1 MLNQGK
7 GRLSS
12 QSLTADKDKYRQNEE
27 EALLNLWK
35 SIQTSTTVQQTA
47 GEVENRSPA
56 QIRRAEFSLF

>member
-1 MLNQGK
+1 MLHQGK

-47 GEVENRSPA
+47 GEVENRSLA
-56 QIRRAEFSLF
+56 QIRRVEFSLF